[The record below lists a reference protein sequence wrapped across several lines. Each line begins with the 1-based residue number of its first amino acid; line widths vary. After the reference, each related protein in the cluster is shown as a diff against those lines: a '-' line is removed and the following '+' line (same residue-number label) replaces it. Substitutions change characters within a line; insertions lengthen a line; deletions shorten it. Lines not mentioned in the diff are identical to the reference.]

1 MIKKISTL
9 LFIILCSSFSNAN
22 ANSSDS
28 LILCHDCS
36 LAEVEQSIH
45 SEYGRTSETFYLIK
59 DIVKGEI
66 YRYAMWYEPEMQL
79 TILSPMS
86 VSADEK
92 AEFELLSEEYDYI
105 RFISGENYVSG
116 VDFTGYDA
124 QRFSFFEQEIID
136 DYKENS
142 NIMREID
149 FIFTSLLSGFTVGP
163 VSFGA
168 EIELDVILPGN
179 TVVTLVLTGFKSGSY
194 DSILTVKEYRDAD
207 GNTIPEPDLQNSTLT
222 FRFTTVENFQR
233 WAAYMAEAY
242 NLDSSAI
249 VITWVKDNE
258 LIPIITVTDIAGGDA
273 TATQPPPP
281 PPGPDPVEEE
291 P

>member
-1 MIKKISTL
+1 
-9 LFIILCSSFSNAN
+9 
-22 ANSSDS
+22 
-28 LILCHDCS
+28 
-36 LAEVEQSIH
+36 
-45 SEYGRTSETFYLIK
+45 
-59 DIVKGEI
+59 
-66 YRYAMWYEPEMQL
+66 MWYEPEMQL